1 MDSFQSRFG
10 GLGRLYGSAGLE
22 RLRRA
27 HVCVVGLGGVG
38 SWAVEALA
46 RSGIGHLTLIDLD
59 DVCISNVNRQIHAL
73 DGALGKPKVEVMAGR
88 VAAINPDCVINPVH
102 SFFLKSNASQ
112 ILETHFDAV
121 LDAIDSP
128 SLKCVLISSC
138 RERHIPVTVVG
149 GAGGRQDPTAIHVTD
164 LAFSSGDRLLQ
175 YVRRKL
181 RREYSFPRGD
191 QDFGVECVVSREL
204 PVFPTKQGCVSSSRA
219 EAVDLR
225 LDCASGF
232 GTASFVTGT
241 FGLVAASRIVR
252 QIALGDKHSAAAKPL
267 ADTPAAAGTRDSLEA
282 AGA

>member
-1 MDSFQSRFG
+1 MDSFPSRFG
-10 GLGRLYGSAGLE
+10 GLGRLYGSAALA
-22 RLRRA
+22 RLRCA

-73 DGALGKPKVEVMAGR
+73 DGALGKPKVEVMASR
-88 VAAINPDCVINPVH
+88 VAAINPDCVIDPVH
-102 SFFLKSNASQ
+102 SFFLKSNASHL
-112 ILETHFDAV
+112 LETRFDAV

-181 RREYSFPRGD
+181 RREYGFPRGD
-191 QDFGVECVVSREL
+191 QDFGTGVCRFARTACV
-204 PVFPTKQGCVSSSRA
+204 PYKTG
-219 EAVDLR
+219 LR
-225 LDCASGF
+225 FIQPS
-232 GTASFVTGT
+232 
-241 FGLVAASRIVR
+241 
-252 QIALGDKHSAAAKPL
+252 
-267 ADTPAAAGTRDSLEA
+267 
-282 AGA
+282 